1 MGKIDFNFIS
11 GEAMTKHLRFIPILL
26 CVILLISGCGSS
38 SQSRPQPSA
47 DSSVSQPAPAPQPSS
62 GGNKVDK
69 IVDKIGTAWDAL
81 QAGDAATAQKLLK
94 DLEKENIT
102 PRTLFTLGAGFYQGV
117 DDDEKNIHIP
127 KKPDVAFKLIL
138 LSAMGG
144 NVEAQIML
152 AAIFFDGKYVPRN
165 LVQTYVW
172 ISIAEKNPEY
182 TPKMGEF
189 AGKLKQD
196 ARQQMTPE
204 EMEKAEQLLGGK
216 T

>member
-1 MGKIDFNFIS
+1 
-11 GEAMTKHLRFIPILL
+11 MTKHLRFIPILL

-144 NVEAQIML
+144 NVEAQ
-152 AAIFFDGKYVPRN
+152 
-165 LVQTYVW
+165 
-172 ISIAEKNPEY
+172 
-182 TPKMGEF
+182 
-189 AGKLKQD
+189 
-196 ARQQMTPE
+196 
-204 EMEKAEQLLGGK
+204 
-216 T
+216 